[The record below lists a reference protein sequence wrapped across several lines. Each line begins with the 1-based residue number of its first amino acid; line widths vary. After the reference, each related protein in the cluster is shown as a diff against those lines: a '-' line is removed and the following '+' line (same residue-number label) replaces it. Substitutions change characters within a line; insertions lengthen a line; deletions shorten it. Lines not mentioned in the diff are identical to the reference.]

1 MATLVDLQKAEEPR
15 DMVHRAVQALAEGH
29 VIAVPTETVYGLAA
43 SGLDADAVARMV
55 AMKGRSQTAP
65 LALALR
71 SSDAVWDFACQL
83 SPLAQRLARRCWP
96 GPLTLVLPC
105 DSPES
110 AITQLPE
117 GVRKY
122 VLAPD
127 GCVGFRVVAH
137 RVFETL
143 HQFVAAPIV
152 LTSANLSGQPP
163 ATTGDAVLAQF
174 SDEKYADDLPLILS
188 DGPSRYAGA
197 STVVRVRDNQYEIL
211 REGAIERAAMRQFV
225 KPIIAVVCTGNTC
238 RSPMAEVLLR
248 ERFRQKTGREDAVLV
263 VSAGVSAMPGGGA
276 AQQAVEA
283 MSERGLDLT
292 GHSSRPLDER
302 LVELADLILTMTNQ
316 HREAILTRWP
326 AAADRVKTLLRDG
339 GDVSDPIGAPPEV
352 YLACA
357 DQIDQELGEWVEALG
372 DDWLT
377 TEIQPQ
383 DHNPP
388 NGDGQEGK

>member
-43 SGLDADAVARMV
+43 SGLDADAVSRLV
-55 AMKGRSQTAP
+55 ALKGRNQTDP

-110 AITQLPE
+110 ALTQLPE

-152 LTSANLSGQPP
+152 LTSANVSGQPP
-163 ATTGDAVLAQF
+163 ATNADAVLTQF
-174 SDEKYADDLPLILS
+174 ADDLPLILS

-197 STVVRVRDNQYEIL
+197 STVVRVRGNEYEIL
-211 REGAIERAAMRQFV
+211 REGAIERAALRQFV
-225 KPIIAVVCTGNTC
+225 KPIVAVVCTGNTC
-238 RSPMAEVLLR
+238 RSPMAEVMLR

-316 HREAILTRWP
+316 HREAIITRWP
-326 AAADRVKTLLRDG
+326 AAAGRVHTLMRDG

-357 DQIDQELGEWVEALG
+357 DQIDQELAAWVEELG

-377 TEIQPQ
+377 SEISSQHDNQ
-383 DHNPP
+383 P
-388 NGDGQEGK
+388 NGDDQEGK